1 MEEECTQEGGL
12 RVKKWCAA
20 LAAVLLAAGLAA
32 CGNGSPSSG
41 GGKNTASGGKNTASG
56 GDAEKLVD
64 QKCSACHGDQLQG
77 NVGPNLQH
85 IGSKLSEKQIL
96 NVIEN
101 GKGDMPKGLLKGD
114 DAQKVAKWLSK
125 KK

>member
-1 MEEECTQEGGL
+1 MEEECAQEGGL
-12 RVKKWCAA
+12 RMKWRAA
-20 LAAVLLAAGLAA
+20 LAAVLLAAGLSA
-32 CGNGSPSSG
+32 CGNGSPSSD
-41 GGKNTASGGKNTASG
+41 GGKNTASG

>member
-1 MEEECTQEGGL
+1 MEEECAQEGGL

-41 GGKNTASGGKNTASG
+41 GGKNTASGG
-56 GDAEKLVD
+56 DAEKLAD

-125 KK
+125 KKIE